1 MTTTIY
7 LTIARMSELGYKL
20 TIVRKKRKEKFISL
34 FLAIT
39 GYKV

>member
-7 LTIARMSELGYKL
+7 LTIARMSYKL

-34 FLAIT
+34 FLAIA